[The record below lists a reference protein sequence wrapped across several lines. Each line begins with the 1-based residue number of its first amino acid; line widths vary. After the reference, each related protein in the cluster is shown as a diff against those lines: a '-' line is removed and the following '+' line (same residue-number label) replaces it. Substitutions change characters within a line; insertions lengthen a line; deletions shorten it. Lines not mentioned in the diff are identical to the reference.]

1 LAVTIQSAGSP
12 LLLVIDDM
20 QWSDRDTLEWLHY
33 LLRHNARA
41 RLLLMGTARMD
52 EVDES
57 HPLNELVLAL
67 KRAGMFN
74 EVELGPLSATETAS
88 LASQVAGHDLS
99 SNTSADLYRET
110 EGNPLFVVETMR
122 AEDTDGIPSTVQ
134 AVIEQRLSR
143 LPPASRETVQ
153 LAATIG
159 RAFTLDVMVCA
170 STNDDATLARTLD
183 DLVQC
188 NIIREHADAMLHA
201 YDFTHGHI
209 REVAYRTIGL
219 AQRRLLHN
227 RVAEALQQCSS
238 GHLDGVSAQIA
249 MHFDQGGR
257 PEKAVRFYEQAA
269 QAARNVY
276 ANTEA
281 IAHLQRAQVL
291 LKAQVELGSAPA
303 RKDAARVGDALG
315 DLLLHSTRYE
325 DAREAYEWALSCASE
340 VLERARLQRKI
351 GNILRETHRYD
362 DALVAYKRAGEML
375 GEPNESHS
383 PAWWHEWIQVQ
394 LEIDLVYYWL
404 GDVEANAALLNH
416 LQPLLM
422 QHGTAS
428 QRASFY
434 QNMMYRQFRN
444 SRGQAT
450 EDMVS
455 NSKMALDAFLE
466 AGDDSRVP
474 AATFGVGFVLMW
486 HGKPKEAESFYRDA
500 LRMAERTGDISLT
513 ARCITYLALVMRQ
526 TGRVDEAAQFVAKGF
541 EVAEAAGMPEYI
553 ALAHANGAWV
563 AWRGGNWAGVREHGR
578 KAVEIWSQFPIGH
591 ASTVARWTALMPLI
605 ALGVHERELA
615 GAVAH
620 AQTLLNPY
628 LHKLPDVVTHALE
641 ASIEAWQAGHAR
653 RTLEALKHMLQLAEQ
668 HHLM

>member
-33 LLRHNARA
+33 LLRHNPRA

-52 EVDES
+52 EVDGI
-57 HPLNELVLAL
+57 HPLNELAMAL
-67 KRAGMFN
+67 KHAGMFS
-74 EVELGPLSATETAS
+74 EIELGPLSAIETAS
-88 LASQVAGHDLS
+88 LAAQVAGHALS
-99 SNTSADLYRET
+99 SSTSADLYRET

-122 AEDTDGIPSTVQ
+122 AEDVGGIPSTVQ

-143 LPPASRETVQ
+143 LPASSRETVQ

-159 RAFTLDVMVCA
+159 RAFSLDVMVCA

-227 RVAEALQQCSS
+227 RVADALLQCNASR
-238 GHLDGVSAQIA
+238 LDGTSAQIA
-249 MHFDQGGR
+249 MHYDQGGR

-269 QAARNVY
+269 QAARNMY
-276 ANTEA
+276 ANAEA

-303 RKDAARVGDALG
+303 RMVAARIGEALG
-315 DLLLHSTRYE
+315 DMLLHSTRYE

-340 VLERARLQRKI
+340 VLERALLQRKI

-362 DALVAYKRAGEML
+362 DAMVAYKRASEML
-375 GEPNESHS
+375 GEPDQSHA

-394 LEIDLVYYWL
+394 LEIDLVYYWV
-404 GDVEANAALLNH
+404 GNVEANAALLNH
-416 LQPLLM
+416 LQPYLM

-434 QNMMYRQFRN
+434 QNMTYRQFRAN
-444 SRGQAT
+444 RNVAT
-450 EDMVS
+450 ENMVES
-455 NSKMALDAFLE
+455 ANLALEAFRE

-486 HGKPKEAESFYRDA
+486 HGKPKEAEAPLRDA
-500 LRMAERTGDISLT
+500 LRMAERTGDISLK
-513 ARCITYLALVMRQ
+513 ARCITYLGLIMRQ
-526 TGRVDEAAQFVAKGF
+526 MDRVDACDHFVAEGF
-541 EVAEAAGMPEYI
+541 KVAEAAGMPEYT
-553 ALAHANGAWV
+553 AMAHANGAWV
-563 AWRGGNWAGVREHGR
+563 AWRRDEWAGVREHGR
-578 KAVEIWSQFPIGH
+578 KALEIWSQFPIGH
-591 ASTVARWTALMPLI
+591 ASTVARWTGLLPLI
-605 ALGVHERELA
+605 ALGVRERDLA
-615 GAVAH
+615 GAAAH
-620 AQTLLNPY
+620 AQTLLDPH
-628 LHKLPDVVTHALE
+628 LHKLPDDVSQSLE
-641 ASIEAWQAGHAR
+641 AAIAAWQAGDAR
-653 RTLEALKHMLQLAEQ
+653 DNLHALKRALQLAEQ
-668 HHLM
+668 HHLL